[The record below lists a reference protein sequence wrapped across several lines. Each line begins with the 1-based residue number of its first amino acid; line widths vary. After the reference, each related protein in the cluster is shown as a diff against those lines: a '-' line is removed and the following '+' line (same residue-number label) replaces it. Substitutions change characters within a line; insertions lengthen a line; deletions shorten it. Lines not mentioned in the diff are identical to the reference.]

1 MSTPDNK
8 MPDAEV
14 VPKKRWRIPWVWVV
28 PAIALLIGVWLAAQ
42 AVLEKGPTV
51 TISFKTGEGLEA
63 GKTKIKFKDVD
74 IGLVKSV
81 ALSKDYTSV
90 IATAE
95 LTRESTKMLVE
106 DTRFWV
112 VRPRV
117 AGGSV
122 SGISTLLSGAY
133 IGMDI
138 GKAKR
143 DRRDYTGLETPPVFA
158 SDVPGRQFILKAPDL
173 GSVDVGTPVFFR
185 RLQVGQVTAFELDKD
200 GSGVTVRVFINAP
213 YDRYVNADSRF
224 WQAGGIDVSLGTD
237 GLKVNTQSLVSILI
251 GGLAFETP
259 AASLTWAEAPRD
271 TTFTLFQ
278 TRADALRVQDRIVET
293 YAFNFSG
300 SVRGLAVGAP
310 VEFRGIQIGEV
321 AAIYTRFD
329 PVTKQISIPVEVKLY
344 PERFTSRFANGPK
357 GGRMVSDPRA
367 LADNLVSSGL
377 RGQLRTGS
385 LLTGQLYVA
394 MDFFPQA
401 KKEGID
407 WSRTPPEIPTTPSG
421 LDSLQESINRIMTR
435 IDKLPIEELTAS
447 ARQTLNSTSLLMQN
461 LNTQVV
467 PQAATTLAAAR
478 AALEA
483 AHSTLSPDSGLQQDT
498 TEAVRE
504 LTRTAASFRNL
515 ADYLQQHPE
524 ALLRGKPEDKK

>member
-1 MSTPDNK
+1 MNT
-8 MPDAEV
+8 PDAEV
-14 VPKKRWRIPWVWVV
+14 VPKGRWRIPWVWIV
-28 PAIALLIGVWLAAQ
+28 PLVAVAIGIWLAAQ

-81 ALSKDYTSV
+81 ALSNDYTRV
-90 IATAE
+90 VATAE
-95 LTRESTKMLVE
+95 LTRDATKMLVD

-122 SGISTLLSGAY
+122 SGIGTLLSGAY

-138 GKAKR
+138 GRAKE
-143 DRRDYTGLETPPVFA
+143 DRRNYTGLETPPIFA

-173 GSVDVGTPVFFR
+173 GSVDVGTPVYFR

-200 GSGVTVRVFINAP
+200 GSGVTLHIFVNAP

-224 WQAGGIDVSLGTD
+224 WQAGGIDVTLGTD

-259 AASLTWAEAPRD
+259 AVSLNWAEAPRD
-271 TTFTLFQ
+271 TTFTLHP
-278 TRADALRVQDRIVET
+278 TRTEALRVRENIVDK
-293 YAFNFSG
+293 YVFAFDG

-321 AAIYTRFD
+321 SAIYTRFD
-329 PVTKQISIPVEVKLY
+329 PITKRISIPVEINLY
-344 PERFTSRFANGPK
+344 PERFTSRFATVPK
-357 GGRMVSDPRA
+357 PGRLVDDRKE
-367 LADNLVSSGL
+367 LADLLVARGM

-385 LLTGQLYVA
+385 LLTGQLYVSI
-394 MDFFPQA
+394 DFFPQA
-401 KKEGID
+401 KKASID
-407 WSRTPPEIPTTPSG
+407 WNRSPPEMPTTPSG
-421 LDSLQESINRIMTR
+421 LDSLQDSVNRIMTR
-435 IDKLPIEELTAS
+435 IDKLPIEQLTAS
-447 ARQTLNSTSLLMQN
+447 AQQTLDSTTRLMQG
-461 LNTQVV
+461 LNTEVV

-478 AALEA
+478 AALDA
-483 AHSTLSPDSGLQQDT
+483 AHSTLMPGSGLQQDT
-498 TEAVRE
+498 AEAIRE
-504 LTRTAASFRNL
+504 LTRTAASFRSL